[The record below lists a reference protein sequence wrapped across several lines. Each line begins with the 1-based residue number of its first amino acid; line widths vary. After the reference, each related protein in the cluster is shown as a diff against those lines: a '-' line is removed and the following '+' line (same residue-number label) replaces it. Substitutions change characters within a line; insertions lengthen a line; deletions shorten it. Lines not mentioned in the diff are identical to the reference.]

1 MHQRE
6 IIGGGMATLLIEAA
20 EDSHTQR
27 TVWRMI
33 LPDPAG
39 NLSPLHLT
47 PPFLDQYRGTN
58 PQQVKELKRWVCG

>member
-6 IIGGGMATLLIEAA
+6 IIGGMHGPLLIEAA

-33 LPDPAG
+33 LPDPAE
-39 NLSPLHLT
+39 NLSPLHL
-47 PPFLDQYRGTN
+47 PPF
-58 PQQVKELKRWVCG
+58 P

>member
-6 IIGGGMATLLIEAA
+6 IIGGGMAPLLIEAA

-33 LPDPAG
+33 LPDPTE
-39 NLSPLHLT
+39 NLHRSTSPLSLT
-47 PPFLDQYRGTN
+47 NIEAPIRSRLRS
-58 PQQVKELKRWVCG
+58 